1 MVALDLPRHIL
12 EKTYR
17 LECMYR
23 HLSPWLYNVYGTY
36 NTEKY
41 LYILSR
47 MSMLFSHLYTKAE
60 RLTNERIS
68 IIYLLYL
75 FKYIVYKYFAV
86 AILNLLSTLGLE
98 LE

>member
-1 MVALDLPRHIL
+1 MYIGI
-12 EKTYR
+12 YR
-17 LECMYR
+17 LDYTMVHTTHREI
-23 HLSPWLYNVYGTY
+23 S
-36 NTEKY
+36 
-41 LYILSR
+41 
-47 MSMLFSHLYTKAE
+47 LYTLSYVHVIFALIYEAE

-98 LE
+98 